1 MSHSIIYEC
10 FKEIV
15 TQFPEYPAIIEQRQ
29 SLTYAQLDRRI
40 DLIAGKFP
48 SREKCIGIVADHGA
62 DFIAALFAVL
72 KTGAAYV
79 PAEPDF

>member
-10 FKEIV
+10 FKETV
-15 TQFPEYPAIIEQRQ
+15 TQFPEYPSIIEQGK

-48 SREKCIGIVADHGA
+48 SREKS
-62 DFIAALFAVL
+62 
-72 KTGAAYV
+72 
-79 PAEPDF
+79 